1 MSMPLIPPPF
11 THFHTD
17 YLASPPLPYSTL
29 ISSAMNT
36 LTLQQQCLAMVN
48 GYRIPYYDS
57 SSLQSFSIVLELFD
71 GNRNTSLWVE
81 LSNDSLFLD
90 NHNRI
95 TDSLCLLHPVGQ
107 LFQFPIRNQYQS
119 IEIFHNHVVL

>member
-1 MSMPLIPPPF
+1 MLGYGQWLP
-11 THFHTD
+11 HT
-17 YLASPPLPYSTL
+17 
-29 ISSAMNT
+29 I
-36 LTLQQQCLAMVN
+36 
-48 GYRIPYYDS
+48 
-57 SSLQSFSIVLELFD
+57 QSFSIVLELFD